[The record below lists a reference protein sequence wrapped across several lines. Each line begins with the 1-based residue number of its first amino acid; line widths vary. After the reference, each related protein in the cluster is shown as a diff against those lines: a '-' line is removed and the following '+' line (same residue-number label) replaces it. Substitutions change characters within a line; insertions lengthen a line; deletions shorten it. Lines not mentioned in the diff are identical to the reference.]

1 MDSRPS
7 KRQRGPVVLSSDD
20 DGNAIASQAELKVSK
35 VKSRSKSKSIKD
47 TTTHVLPTRPRA
59 NTRSTAAESRKPTS
73 TQASPTSSP
82 KGRTLKRSRPQ
93 RIDDRRSLYAFFDN
107 IDRAQPS
114 QDEPQHERALREVEE
129 DDLIEDDSYD
139 EGFGK
144 LPTRLTATRA
154 VLDRRKRH
162 LVKTQS
168 RPASEPVGKIP
179 SACQKFK
186 ISQKDTLQQPLK
198 NSLAASSGLYL
209 SPWTERY
216 CPQGLDELVVHKK
229 KVNDVHSWLENFR
242 KGQGQKV

>member
-7 KRQRGPVVLSSDD
+7 KRQRRPVVLSSDD
-20 DGNAIASQAELKVSK
+20 DGNAIASQAELQVSK

-47 TTTHVLPTRPRA
+47 TTAHVLPTRHRA

-73 TQASPTSSP
+73 IQASPTSSP
-82 KGRTLKRSRPQ
+82 KERTLKRGHPQ
-93 RIDDRRSLYAFFDN
+93 KIDDRRSLYAFFNNTDH
-107 IDRAQPS
+107 AQPS
-114 QDEPQHERALREVEE
+114 QDEPQRERALREVEE
-129 DDLIEDDSYD
+129 EDLIEDDSYD

-144 LPTRLTATRA
+144 LSTRQTAARA

-162 LVKTQS
+162 LVPTQS
-168 RPASEPVGKIP
+168 RPTSKSIGRVPIAS
-179 SACQKFK
+179 QKFK
-186 ISQKDTLQQPLK
+186 ISQKDSLQQHLET
-198 NSLAASSGLYL
+198 SLAASSGVYL

-229 KVNDVHSWLENFR
+229 KVNDVQNWLESFR